1 MPGRVNSNDI
11 TYLIYIFILTIIIKS
26 GPLESGNQMVS
37 ETFKELYISKEI
49 RKSIKE
55 MGFREPTEIQEK
67 SIPLILEGKDIIG
80 QAQTGTGKTAAFGI
94 PLMELLD
101 QSNKNTQA
109 MIICP
114 TRELANQV
122 TEELKKL
129 AKYIPQLKVL
139 PIYGGLSVD
148 SQINALK
155 TGAQIIVGTPGR
167 IIDHLERQTMPT
179 DDIGIVILDEA
190 DEMLNMGFRED
201 IEKILESIPAGRQT
215 LLFSATMPKPILDL
229 TEQYQKDPVHIK
241 VVHKELTVPQV
252 KQYYFEIKDNA
263 KPEALKRLIEA
274 ENIKSALVFCNAKKE
289 VDKLVIKLRS
299 RGYPAEALHS
309 DIKQKKREQR
319 MDRFKNEDIGI
330 LIATDVA
337 ARGIDVDNI
346 EVVFNYDLPQG
357 LETYVHRIGRTARAG
372 RPGLAYTFVSNRD
385 IGKLKDIMRITNT
398 EIIKRELPSHR
409 DIERIKENRIADE
422 IRMHIKRGHLDKYDD
437 FVSNIAGD
445 DMNYRQIA
453 AALAKIILKDEK

>member
-1 MPGRVNSNDI
+1 MNSNDI
-11 TYLIYIFILTIIIKS
+11 TYLIYIFILTIITKS
-26 GPLESGNQMVS
+26 GPLESGNQMGS
-37 ETFKELYISKEI
+37 EIFKELYLSKEI

-67 SIPLILEGKDIIG
+67 AIPLILEGKDIIG

-101 QSNKNTQA
+101 QNNKNTQA
-109 MIICP
+109 MIVCP

-122 TEELKKL
+122 SEELRKL

-148 SQINALK
+148 SQISALK

-372 RPGLAYTFVSNRD
+372 RPGLAYTFASSRD
-385 IGKLKDIMRITNT
+385 LGKLKDIMRITNT

-422 IRMHIKRGHLDKYDD
+422 IRMHIRRGHLDKYDD

>member
-1 MPGRVNSNDI
+1 M
-11 TYLIYIFILTIIIKS
+11 
-26 GPLESGNQMVS
+26 ES
-37 ETFKELYISKEI
+37 ETFSGLYLSKEI

-55 MGFREPTEIQEK
+55 MGFRELTEIQEK
-67 SIPLILEGKDIIG
+67 CIPLIQEGKDIIG

-101 QSNKNTQA
+101 PTNKKTQA
-109 MIICP
+109 LVVCP

-122 TEELKKL
+122 SEELGRL
-129 AKYIPQLKVL
+129 AKYIPQLKVIS
-139 PIYGGLSVD
+139 IYGGLSVD
-148 SQINALK
+148 SQISALK

-167 IIDHLERQTMPT
+167 LIDHLERQTMHT

-201 IEKILESIPAGRQT
+201 IEKILDSTPSDRQT
-215 LLFSATMPKPILDL
+215 LLFSATMPGPILRL

-241 VVHKELTVPQV
+241 VVKEELTVPQV

-274 ENIKSALVFCNAKKE
+274 ENIKSALVFCNSKKD
-289 VDKLVIKLRS
+289 VDKLVIKLGS
-299 RGYPAEALHS
+299 RGHPAEALHG

-372 RPGLAYTFVSNRD
+372 RPGLAYSFVSGNEL
-385 IGKLKDIMRITNT
+385 GKLKDIMNITNT

-409 DIERIKENRIADE
+409 DIERIKENRIADD
-422 IRMHIKRGHLDKYDD
+422 IRMQIRRGHLDKYDD
-437 FVSNIAGD
+437 FVSSIAGD

-453 AALAKIILKDEK
+453 AALAKILLKDEK